1 MDFFVEILV
10 SILWVIGQG
19 FEGATRDLLAGWH
32 WFEKLLLLTL
42 VLLLII
48 VVLFFLLIGGG

>member
-1 MDFFVEILV
+1 MDFVVELLV
-10 SILWVIGQG
+10 SILWVIGEG

-42 VLLLII
+42 VLLII
-48 VVLFFLLIGGG
+48 VVLSILLIGGG